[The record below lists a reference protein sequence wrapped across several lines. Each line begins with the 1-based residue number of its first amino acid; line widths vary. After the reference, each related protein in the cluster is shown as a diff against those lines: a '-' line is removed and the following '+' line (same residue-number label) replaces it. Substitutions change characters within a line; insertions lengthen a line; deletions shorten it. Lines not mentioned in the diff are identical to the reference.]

1 MKSVFLLL
9 ALSAPAAARAETVL
23 SPQFVIERITGE
35 SREARRIELQNQAA
49 YTDLYNI
56 LGRYDIGLNSKLSY
70 ENSRIRYL
78 SGGGNIRDQNT
89 IFSIGAA
96 KRTITGTTIG
106 LTFNQTHQ
114 DSILRTN
121 QNFGG
126 RTPNIFYDV
135 AELSV
140 SQDLIGNFLGAS
152 EQKEQRAA
160 ELGVEAADLNAA
172 EGRENLVLETLRLYW
187 NAYVAKL
194 SLREAEF
201 QKDKYAELVKE
212 IEQKARLSFVMP
224 GDLPKARAEYGAQV
238 RNIKSATY
246 EYVRNVEQLL
256 AALRMQAA
264 DRNIRF
270 DVKDELP
277 EAPTMVMPVVD
288 GMRPVRAA
296 AKDFE
301 GADLLQKSIAAQ
313 NTLPQLK
320 LTGVAGLTGLQPQGS
335 DAFSE
340 LTSRNYPRYAVALE
354 LNYKLFSDAYRGN
367 LNQARVNAD
376 LSYNTLE
383 KQKED
388 LRQAI
393 STAMEQVRFTYAAA
407 VSAIDEQNQWDQAV
421 KAQERT
427 FRQGRVDFSQLII
440 DYNSYYRA
448 RAQRI
453 RSLGD
458 YQIALL
464 NYQAAVDEL
473 LK

>member
-1 MKSVFLLL
+1 MKSLFFLLF
-9 ALSAPAAARAETVL
+9 LSLPAHAETVL

-35 SREARRIELQNQAA
+35 SREARRIELQNQQA

-56 LGRYDIGLNSKLSY
+56 LGRYDVGLTSKFSY
-70 ENSRIRYL
+70 EDSRIRYL
-78 SGGGNIRDQNT
+78 SGGGNIRDENT
-89 IFSIGAA
+89 IFTLGAS
-96 KRTITGTTIG
+96 KRTVTGTTIG
-106 LTFNQTHQ
+106 VSLNRTHQ
-114 DSILRTN
+114 DSILRSN

-135 AELSV
+135 TEISV
-140 SQDLIGNFLGAS
+140 SQDLLGNFLGSA
-152 EQKEQRAA
+152 ERKEKRAA
-160 ELGVEAADLNAA
+160 ELGIESAGLGAA

-212 IEQKARLSFVMP
+212 IEQKSRLSFVMP

-238 RNIKSATY
+238 RNIKGATY
-246 EYVRNVEQLL
+246 EYVRNVELLL
-256 AALRMQAA
+256 AALRMQSA
-264 DRNIRF
+264 DRDIRF

-277 EAPTMVMPVVD
+277 EVPTIVMPVVD
-288 GMRPVRAA
+288 GMRAVQVAQ
-296 AKDFE
+296 KDFE
-301 GADLLQKSIAAQ
+301 SAGLTQQAVEAV
-313 NTLPQLK
+313 NTLPQVR
-320 LTGVAGLTGLQPQGS
+320 LTGLAGFTGLQPSGR
-335 DAFSE
+335 AALSE
-340 LTSRNYPRYAVALE
+340 LGTRNFPRYAVALE
-354 LNYKLFSDAYRGN
+354 LNYKLFSDDYRGA

-376 LSYNTLE
+376 LSFNSLE

-407 VSAIDEQNQWDQAV
+407 VSAIDEEKQWDAAV

-448 RAQRI
+448 RAQKI
-453 RSLGD
+453 RSVGD
-458 YQIALL
+458 YHIALI